1 MRFRSWHSAVSSIL
15 LLVSAGLYTA
25 SLFMNVF
32 SIERNLKI
40 LGMGRVEEDP
50 YRLFGAIE
58 ALWNEGQIGLAIIIT
73 AFSFLFPVSKYLALG
88 FILLTRDLRW
98 RGRVLGWVKNFGQ
111 WSMGDVFVVALLV
124 VIVRVDQ
131 GIAQIGVEP
140 RAGLWV
146 FAASVILGLI
156 VTALLALEPRP
167 SVAAAQLPE
176 QRETARIGGRSES
189 ADAQESRA

>member
-1 MRFRSWHSAVSSIL
+1 MRLRSWHSVVSSVL

-40 LGMGRVEEDP
+40 FGMGRIEEDP

-58 ALWNEGQIGLAIIIT
+58 SLWNEGQFGLAIIIT
-73 AFSFLFPVSKYLALG
+73 AFSFVFPVSKYIALG
-88 FILLTRDLRW
+88 FVLLTRDLRW
-98 RGRVLGWVKNFGQ
+98 RHRVLGWVKNFGQ

-131 GIAQIGVEP
+131 GIAQIAVEP
-140 RAGLWV
+140 RPGLWV
-146 FAASVILGLI
+146 FAASVVLGLI
-156 VTALLALEPRP
+156 VSALLAYEPRS
-167 SVAAAQLPE
+167 SVLSVPASETTDAAGSA
-176 QRETARIGGRSES
+176 GRPES
-189 ADAQESRA
+189 AEAQESRA